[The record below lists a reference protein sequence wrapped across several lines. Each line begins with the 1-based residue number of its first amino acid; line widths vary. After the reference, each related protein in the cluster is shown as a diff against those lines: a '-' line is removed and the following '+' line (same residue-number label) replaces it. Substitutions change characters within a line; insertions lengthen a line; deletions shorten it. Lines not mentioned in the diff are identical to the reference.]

1 MSKFGDAFAAARKSG
16 KKEFTFG
23 GERYNTRMRDEE
35 NAKPTAKA
43 IAATSGK
50 TQEDYIRSTKDKA
63 AIDAFL
69 NKPAAKATEKPAAK
83 PAAATSNRVGFHN
96 AADKA
101 AKISG
106 AASRYSDSAK
116 QGDAAAKKSIAAG
129 QADRMK
135 DVMRDAAADKKA
147 IAAGQAARM
156 AERAANIAKSKKDYD
171 PSSAGSNFKMA
182 LAKMG
187 FKKGGSA
194 NLRAERTN
202 MPSKTPK
209 QKSFMAAVAN
219 NPKFAKKVG
228 VPSKV
233 GKEFA
238 MKDKK
243 MAAGGL
249 AAGHKTADGVAKKG
263 KTDTKMPKM
272 AMGGKMK
279 GC

>member
-1 MSKFGDAFAAARKSG
+1 
-16 KKEFTFG
+16 
-23 GERYNTRMRDEE
+23 
-35 NAKPTAKA
+35 
-43 IAATSGK
+43 
-50 TQEDYIRSTKDKA
+50 
-63 AIDAFL
+63 
-69 NKPAAKATEKPAAK
+69 
-83 PAAATSNRVGFHN
+83 
-96 AADKA
+96 
-101 AKISG
+101 
-106 AASRYSDSAK
+106 
-116 QGDAAAKKSIAAG
+116 
-129 QADRMK
+129 
-135 DVMRDAAADKKA
+135 
-147 IAAGQAARM
+147 
-156 AERAANIAKSKKDYD
+156 
-171 PSSAGSNFKMA
+171 
-182 LAKMG
+182 
-187 FKKGGSA
+187 
-194 NLRAERTN
+194 

-243 MAAGGL
+243 MADKTGRAMTKKSADTMGRAMPKMAAGGL